1 MPTVEPI
8 VALHELIQLGYRMT
22 YLKPGHIQVWKG
34 SDKPLELDQSSG
46 CPEVSGALALDLINQ
61 VEQAHLRRAQ
71 RVASLAKPVSL
82 SYQEA
87 VASVWDSGDDIL
99 KWFRSKVPSIPAR
112 LLPDVAVP
120 ATTKGPWPRRMR
132 RKWLMSDHVIVHLF
146 AGKTRGK
153 FQGHPWPVI
162 EVDVEEDLHH
172 PHTFGFLLGLAVQGR
187 LAALVGGPP
196 CKTYTAARHNDVGP
210 NGPVPLRGVGEASYG
225 LSTLSACEQVCVDRD
240 TLLYLKFL
248 LLACVGRQARLD
260 LSMSWCSV
268 LESPEDPIKVFGSPQ
283 DGQGRSY
290 PSWWRTPAWT
300 EFAKIESVTELSL
313 EQGPLGH
320 TRRKPTTL
328 AVQE

>member
-1 MPTVEPI
+1 
-8 VALHELIQLGYRMT
+8 
-22 YLKPGHIQVWKG
+22 
-34 SDKPLELDQSSG
+34 
-46 CPEVSGALALDLINQ
+46 
-61 VEQAHLRRAQ
+61 
-71 RVASLAKPVSL
+71 
-82 SYQEA
+82 
-87 VASVWDSGDDIL
+87 
-99 KWFRSKVPSIPAR
+99 
-112 LLPDVAVP
+112 
-120 ATTKGPWPRRMR
+120 
-132 RKWLMSDHVIVHLF
+132 MSDHVIVHLF

-196 CKTYTAARHNDVGP
+196 GKTYTAARHNDVGL

-268 LESPEDPIKVFGSPQ
+268 LESPEDPIKVL
-283 DGQGRSY
+283 GRD
-290 PSWWRTPAWT
+290 R
-300 EFAKIESVTELSL
+300 VC
-313 EQGPLGH
+313 
-320 TRRKPTTL
+320 
-328 AVQE
+328 

>member
-1 MPTVEPI
+1 M
-8 VALHELIQLGYRMT
+8 
-22 YLKPGHIQVWKG
+22 
-34 SDKPLELDQSSG
+34 
-46 CPEVSGALALDLINQ
+46 
-61 VEQAHLRRAQ
+61 
-71 RVASLAKPVSL
+71 
-82 SYQEA
+82 
-87 VASVWDSGDDIL
+87 
-99 KWFRSKVPSIPAR
+99 
-112 LLPDVAVP
+112 
-120 ATTKGPWPRRMR
+120 
-132 RKWLMSDHVIVHLF
+132 
-146 AGKTRGK
+146 
-153 FQGHPWPVI
+153 
-162 EVDVEEDLHH
+162 EEDLHH

-300 EFAKIESVTELSL
+300 EFAKVEPVTELSL
-313 EQGPLGH
+313 DQGPLGH
-320 TRRKPTTL
+320 TSDGVSPEPPAVRASYVDRTTAGWDQHVCQITCL
-328 AVQE
+328 DVAIAFTVSKGNFNLGPPSERESLKHTRCRLIWWGPWLRASMNIIRQ